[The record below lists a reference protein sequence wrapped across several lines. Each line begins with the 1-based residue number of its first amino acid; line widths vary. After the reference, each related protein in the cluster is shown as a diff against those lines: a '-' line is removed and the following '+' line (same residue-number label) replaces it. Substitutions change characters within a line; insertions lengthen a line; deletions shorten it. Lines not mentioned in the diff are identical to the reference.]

1 MSVFSHVVRV
11 QSALACGS
19 NHFSKIS
26 FEREAVAGKCVSHSL
41 GSVLGCAVQGARLWG
56 SAQPNKWAQAWLA
69 RAICNAGGL
78 PENSIWG
85 KKKNQTTQIFLLKKC
100 NFIIQAPGLNF
111 AYRLGSKVL
120 SYKSFLLCFPA
131 SLYLNPSLDDVLKIT
146 CGQEA
151 GVFKGYFFRPQENV
165 IFDVTKKVCHLF
177 SSVRHLKGQWAK
189 PQLVGRG
196 SL

>member
-1 MSVFSHVVRV
+1 MSATRWVRCWDVPYRVPDSGGQHSQINERKPGWQEPFAMQGVF
-11 QSALACGS
+11 L
-19 NHFSKIS
+19 KIV
-26 FEREAVAGKCVSHSL
+26 FG
-41 GSVLGCAVQGARLWG
+41 
-56 SAQPNKWAQAWLA
+56 
-69 RAICNAGGL
+69 
-78 PENSIWG
+78 G
-85 KKKNQTTQIFLLKKC
+85 KKKKQTTQIFLLKKC

-177 SSVRHLKGQWAK
+177 SSVRHLKGQ
-189 PQLVGRG
+189 
-196 SL
+196 